1 MGAGTEATSWA
12 VVGMATIITLG
23 VLSLL
28 AHGFLVPTEP
38 WDLEA
43 RAGLLARLKRS
54 RDRILRSIK
63 DVEFE
68 HESGALAEEEFR
80 TLRNDLKRRAIE
92 ATRELDRARKRR
104 LKSLL
109 RSGRVASPAEGARVE
124 ELVRARSDPTS
135 LAVKP
140 TAAERQGGHA

>member
-1 MGAGTEATSWA
+1 MGAESEPTSWA
-12 VVGMATIITLG
+12 VLGMAIIIALG

-28 AHGFLVPTEP
+28 AHGFMTPPEP

-54 RDRILRSIK
+54 RDRILRAIK

-68 HESGALAEEEFR
+68 HESGALSEEEFR

-92 ATRELDRARKRR
+92 ATRDLDRARNRR

-109 RSGRVASPAEGARVE
+109 RSGRAASAAEGARVE
-124 ELVRARSDPTS
+124 DLVRARSIPAS
-135 LAVKP
+135 AGKP
-140 TAAERQGGHA
+140 IAAERQGGKA

>member
-1 MGAGTEATSWA
+1 MGAESEPTSWA
-12 VVGMATIITLG
+12 AVGMAIIIGLG

-28 AHGFLVPTEP
+28 AHGFLAPAEA

-54 RDRILRSIK
+54 RDRILRAIK

-68 HESGALAEEEFR
+68 HESGALSEEEFR

-92 ATRELDRARKRR
+92 ATRGLDQARKRR

-109 RSGRVASPAEGARVE
+109 RSGRSASAAEGARVE
-124 ELVRARSDPTS
+124 ELVRARSSPTS
-135 LAVKP
+135 PASKP
-140 TAAERQGGHA
+140 MAAERQGGQA

>member
-1 MGAGTEATSWA
+1 MGAESEPTSWA
-12 VVGMATIITLG
+12 VVGMAVIIALG

-28 AHGFLVPTEP
+28 AHGFMIPAEP

-43 RAGLLARLKRS
+43 RSGLLARLKRS
-54 RDRILRSIK
+54 RDRILRAIK

-68 HESGALAEEEFR
+68 HESGALSEEEFR
-80 TLRNDLKRRAIE
+80 TLRNDLKRRAIG

-109 RSGRVASPAEGARVE
+109 RSGRAASAAEGARVE
-124 ELVRARSDPTS
+124 ELVRARSSSTS
-135 LAVKP
+135 DSKP
-140 TAAERQGGHA
+140 IAAERQGGKA